1 LSRLMS
7 ARLPQTKKE
16 EYKNVSKERQ
26 KKLVRQKG
34 NQQQQTGDWER
45 ERERKRKSQRQ
56 KRARGRGKR
65 KNKRK
70 CQFSSG
76 KMGFTEQ
83 KLQQ

>member
-1 LSRLMS
+1 MR
-7 ARLPQTKKE
+7 ARLPQTNKE
-16 EYKNVSKERQ
+16 EYKKRQQRKTKKISAGKRKPTAADGRLGERE
-26 KKLVRQKG
+26 R
-34 NQQQQTGDWER
+34 ER
-45 ERERKRKSQRQ
+45 ERERKRKSQSQ
-56 KRARGRGKR
+56 KRGRGER